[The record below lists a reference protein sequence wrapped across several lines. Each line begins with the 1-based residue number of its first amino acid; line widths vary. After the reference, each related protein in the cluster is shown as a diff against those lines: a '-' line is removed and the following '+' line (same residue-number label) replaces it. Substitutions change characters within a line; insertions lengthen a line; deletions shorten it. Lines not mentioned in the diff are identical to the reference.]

1 MSYIVAT
8 VFCLFIEMPISALQ
22 KVLVPQLSS
31 QRAKDDAKQS
41 VNGDANKKEFV
52 KSIITNG
59 DVKDAKKTR

>member
-1 MSYIVAT
+1 
-8 VFCLFIEMPISALQ
+8 MPISALQ